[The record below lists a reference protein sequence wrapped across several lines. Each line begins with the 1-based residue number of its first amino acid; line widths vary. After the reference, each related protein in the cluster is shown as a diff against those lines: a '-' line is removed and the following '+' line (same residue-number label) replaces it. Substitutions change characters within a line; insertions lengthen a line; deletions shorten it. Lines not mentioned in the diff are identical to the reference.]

1 MYDSDSTRNG
11 HPPPIDG
18 SRARR
23 SVTVVDETPPIHP
36 DIERID
42 HVAITVADF
51 DATLATLSG
60 ALGLRCARIGRLG
73 GDSARRIAMI
83 ADGTGFKLEIIEAAP
98 DAAHE
103 GPAAFAHLAVRVRD
117 VDESWTRLIDSG
129 FTAQKPPRRLEPAHA
144 RTALLTEP
152 TGLDVQIIRY
162 DETSPDL

>member
-1 MYDSDSTRNG
+1 MRRNVG
-11 HPPPIDG
+11 
-18 SRARR
+18 
-23 SVTVVDETPPIHP
+23 VVDATPPTHP

-51 DATLATLSG
+51 DATLATLTG

-83 ADGTGFKLEIIEAAP
+83 ADGTGFKLEIIEAGPDDAP
-98 DAAHE
+98 D
-103 GPAAFAHLAVRVRD
+103 GPAAFAHIALRVRD
-117 VDESWTRLIDSG
+117 VDESWDRLLDSG

-152 TGLDVQIIRY
+152 TGMDVQIIRY
-162 DETSPDL
+162 DDTSPDL